1 MGLAQGLTLP
11 GSLDHKLSNLLL
23 DPSLA
28 TFRAFYRA
36 LFVFAYGHYE
46 CEDLFAVEALILI
59 CRHSHLPARAHHGQS
74 ILLPNLKLF
83 YKDYSELRI
92 VMSTNIGMLQF
103 MKHPGYPDKNF
114 SRFAGGSLS
123 RNRILPVSSTR
134 IITGMA
140 ETE

>member
-28 TFRAFYRA
+28 TFRAFYLA

-59 CRHSHLPARAHHGQS
+59 CRHSHLPARVHHGQS
-74 ILLPNLKLF
+74 ILLPILKLF
-83 YKDYSELRI
+83 YKDYSELRKCYSERI
-92 VMSTNIGMLQF
+92 PRSPPQADCRELQLC
-103 MKHPGYPDKNF
+103 PYLWA
-114 SRFAGGSLS
+114 RC
-123 RNRILPVSSTR
+123 T
-134 IITGMA
+134 
-140 ETE
+140 